1 MECVT
6 ATPPNCGADLDI
18 RAALVGNDR
27 DEHIFAPNLLGRNFI
42 AAAPNRIWLA
52 DIIYIETDQGWL
64 YLATVLDLYRCVGNP
79 KQVAVEGRFLCD
91 CPAAGAL
98 HEPAMPLLPG
108 DGRNKSIS
116 HCLVNNGD
124 CHARWWHHLDH
135 NCFAGAVGSS
145 RLVRLRWSNGPR

>member
-79 KQVAVEGRFLCD
+79 KQVAVEG
-91 CPAAGAL
+91 A
-98 HEPAMPLLPG
+98 
-108 DGRNKSIS
+108 IS
-116 HCLVNNGD
+116 
-124 CHARWWHHLDH
+124 
-135 NCFAGAVGSS
+135 
-145 RLVRLRWSNGPR
+145 VRLPRGWGRFMSRPCPFFQVMVGTNLSPTA